1 MKLKTCE
8 YCGLE
13 FSAEL
18 THCPLC
24 GRAAPTA
31 PEAAAEDGAP
41 SAPKTAPAP
50 QGQGKWLKKKGGKYA
65 AKHAPAAQA
74 KGGNVYSVP
83 KWVMI
88 LLCSVLA
95 LLVIAGA
102 LFALADSVS
111 SSSSSVW

>member
-31 PEAAAEDGAP
+31 PKIAAEDGAP
-41 SAPKTAPAP
+41 SAQPTASAP
-50 QGQGKWLKKKGGKYA
+50 QGQGKWLKKKGGKYV

-74 KGGNVYSVP
+74 
-83 KWVMI
+83 
-88 LLCSVLA
+88 
-95 LLVIAGA
+95 
-102 LFALADSVS
+102 
-111 SSSSSVW
+111 